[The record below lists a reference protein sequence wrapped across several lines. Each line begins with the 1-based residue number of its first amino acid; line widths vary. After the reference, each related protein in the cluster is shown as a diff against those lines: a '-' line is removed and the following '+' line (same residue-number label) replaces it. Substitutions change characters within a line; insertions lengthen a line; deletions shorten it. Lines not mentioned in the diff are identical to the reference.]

1 MTVEQPLPQQ
11 FVIVDDHALVLN
23 GTVKLV
29 QKHYPAA
36 KIHTASTAQQAM
48 DLVVNHQ
55 PGAVIIDLSIPESGA
70 ADSSETAQVTTG
82 IHLLS
87 TLMEKFPS
95 LNIVVQSAH
104 IQTLIRLKPEIIA
117 HGGGFTIVDKSLPTD
132 DLPTKLDWSLKGLNY
147 LPQEMRTGLE
157 FKPEWLEVLLLAFQ
171 EGLQDKAIAERMNI
185 AQRTVRHYWTKIQ
198 GALGVCPEEGK
209 NIRIQTL
216 IRAREEGLID

>member
-1 MTVEQPLPQQ
+1 MNVDQPLPQQ
-11 FVIVDDHALVLN
+11 FVIVDDHAMVLN
-23 GTVKLV
+23 STVELV
-29 QKHYPAA
+29 QKHYPGAN
-36 KIHTASTAQQAM
+36 IHTAPTAQQTM
-48 DLVVNHQ
+48 DLVAKHQ
-55 PGAVIIDLSIPESGA
+55 PDAVIIDLSIPESDA
-70 ADSSETAQVTTG
+70 ADAAESAQVTTG

-87 TLMEKFPS
+87 TLMEQFPS
-95 LNIVVQSAH
+95 LHIVVQSAH
-104 IQTLIRLKPEIIA
+104 VQTLIRLKPEIIA

-132 DLPTKLDWSLKGLNY
+132 DLPTKLDWSLRGLNY

-171 EGLQDKAIAERMNI
+171 AGLQDKAIAERMNI
-185 AQRTVRHYWTKIQ
+185 APRTVRHYWTKIQ